1 MARLRAAA
9 PPRHPGVDRAWFELQ
24 LRELEALVAAGD
36 MASAVQLGEEA
47 MRTLDARRGCGPRR
61 GSWRA
66 DACPACHDVDEAHDA
81 IAPPYYAAR
90 CVVPAGP
97 VVRAR

>member
-9 PPRHPGVDRAWFELQ
+9 PPRHPGVDRAWLELQ
-24 LRELEALVAAGD
+24 LPELERLVNDGQYEAA
-36 MASAVQLGEEA
+36 VRLGEA
-47 MRTLDARRGCGPRR
+47 MQQELDSRRGCGPRR
-61 GSWRA
+61 GTWRV
-66 DACPACHDVDEAHDA
+66 DACPACHELDEAHDA
-81 IAPPYYAAR
+81 IALPYYAAR